1 MFLVNYWKL
10 LGVILSKGN
19 DQIVRYY
26 QNYTKYYGANVVVK
40 NTSGTDVTNVITDMT
55 NSNSNN
61 YGQYT
66 VYIAYNKKLL
76 SSWNFVCGDDDTEV
90 SGREYSLG
98 NDITSTFSNI
108 QMTQNVYADEY
119 GLHTL
124 LTITG
129 INNTGSNV
137 TIKEIGFT
145 KPIYYV
151 TDTSSYSN
159 TAYNTP
165 ILLFRKVLDEPVVVA
180 NNGGAFNI
188 NVEINNR

>member
-19 DQIVRYY
+19 DQIVRYN
-26 QNYTKYYGANVVVK
+26 QNWVKYYSASDVIK
-40 NTSGTDVTNVITDMT
+40 NTSGTDVSNIITDMT
-55 NSNSNN
+55 NSNGTN
-61 YGQYT
+61 YGTAT

-76 SSWNFVCGDDDTEV
+76 SYWSFVCGDDDTEV

-137 TIKEIGFT
+137 TIREIGFT

-151 TDTSSYSN
+151 TDTSSSSN
-159 TAYNTP
+159 TAYSTNV
-165 ILLFRKVLDEPVVVA
+165 LLFRKVLDNPVVVA
-180 NNGGAFNI
+180 NNGGVFNI